1 MQQSFKIK
9 IKVQYIVKMYHPYI
23 KTVMTCSQYVHIG
36 KKNNNSIL
44 QILSHLKEDDLR
56 MDCVRSF
63 LNKAFTVTC
72 NWTDNIMTLLP
83 QKSTKKN
90 RINDGDINN
99 ALRIDH
105 EYKRM
110 KLRLSYKKCNFDEWN
125 ANITNLYR
133 VCCECIPNISA
144 NVLLTSRIYT
154 ECTGFANELYE
165 KCTWNC
171 GCIAYSV
178 YLYCVRKTEIKT
190 AALSRAS
197 KRSIKVLLHYGIRG
211 FSDNSSDSIVCL
223 PPGKPQVSV
232 FSS

>member
-1 MQQSFKIK
+1 
-9 IKVQYIVKMYHPYI
+9 
-23 KTVMTCSQYVHIG
+23 MTCSQYVHIG
-36 KKNNNSIL
+36 NKKNSIL

-56 MDCVRSF
+56 MDCLRSF

-154 ECTGFANELYE
+154 EYVPVLRM
-165 KCTWNC
+165 NC
-171 GCIAYSV
+171 MKSVHETAVVLRIRCIS
-178 YLYCVRKTEIKT
+178 I
-190 AALSRAS
+190 AS
-197 KRSIKVLLHYGIRG
+197 AKRR
-211 FSDNSSDSIVCL
+211 
-223 PPGKPQVSV
+223 
-232 FSS
+232 